1 MSMASMATC
10 CITPTDEWY
19 IHFIKLLDKGHEGS
33 VEAVAFAHSLALTL
47 TAGMDGKLCIWEN
60 ASLEMRGTCEH
71 PEVCWSRMH
80 GCWAAQQ
87 LPSHSA
93 A

>member
-1 MSMASMATC
+1 MSTASLATRC
-10 CITPTDEWY
+10 STSMLSGRFSVPRCR
-19 IHFIKLLDKGHEGS
+19 LKGHEGS

-71 PEVCWSRMH
+71 PEVGRPHVRACR
-80 GCWAAQQ
+80 GC
-87 LPSHSA
+87 
-93 A
+93 